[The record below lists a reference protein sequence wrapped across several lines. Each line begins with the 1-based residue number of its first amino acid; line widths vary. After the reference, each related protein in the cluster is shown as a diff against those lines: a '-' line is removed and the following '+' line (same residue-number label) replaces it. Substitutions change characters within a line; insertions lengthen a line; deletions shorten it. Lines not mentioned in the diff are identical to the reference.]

1 VDCRSAH
8 DRPDRRTHHRTA
20 GDGSTAPIP
29 GTVKETRVLTY
40 ILRRLVLLIPVI
52 LIVGLVV
59 FTLVHLTPGDPA
71 AVILGDQATPED
83 IDQLRDQLGL
93 NDPLPV
99 QFVNW
104 FGGVLRLDFGDSIF
118 LGMPVTEALRDRVQ
132 PTALLT
138 LYALLVQ
145 LSIGVPLGVLSAL
158 KSGSIADR
166 LMTALAISGA
176 AIPTFFLGIM
186 LILIF
191 AVKLQWLPSVGY
203 VSPFDDLGGHIQ
215 RMLMPAFALGFSS
228 AGLLARLIRS
238 SMLDVLNEDYVR
250 TAMAKGLA
258 HRHVVIRHALRNALV
273 PAITVV
279 GTSLAAL
286 LGGAVV
292 TETVFTIPGMGR
304 LVVQS
309 ISRRDY
315 PIIQGAVMA
324 IAVSYVL
331 VNLLVDI
338 LYVYADPRVRLGVK

>member
-1 VDCRSAH
+1 M
-8 DRPDRRTHHRTA
+8 
-20 GDGSTAPIP
+20 I
-29 GTVKETRVLTY
+29 TY

-71 AVILGDQATPED
+71 AIILGDQATPED
-83 IDQLRDQLGL
+83 VQQLRDQLGL
-93 NDPLPV
+93 NDPLPI
-99 QFVNW
+99 QFVSW
-104 FGGVLRLDFGDSIF
+104 FTGVLTLDFGDSIF
-118 LGMPVTEALRDRVQ
+118 LGIPVTEALLDRVQ
-132 PTALLT
+132 PTGLLT
-138 LYALLVQ
+138 LYALIVQ
-145 LSIGVPLGVLSAL
+145 LLIGVPLGVVSAL
-158 KSGSIADR
+158 KSGTVVDR

-176 AIPTFFLGIM
+176 AIPNFFLGIM

-191 AVKLQWLPSVGY
+191 AVRLQWLPSVGY
-203 VSPFDDLGGHIQ
+203 VSPMEDLWGHTQ
-215 RMLMPAFALGFSS
+215 RMLMPAFALGFST

-258 HRHVVIRHALRNALV
+258 HRDVIIRHALRNALV

-279 GTSLAAL
+279 GTSIAAL

-331 VNLLVDI
+331 VNLLVDL
-338 LYVYADPRVRLGVK
+338 LYVYADPRVRLGDK

>member
-1 VDCRSAH
+1 M
-8 DRPDRRTHHRTA
+8 T
-20 GDGSTAPIP
+20 
-29 GTVKETRVLTY
+29 TY
-40 ILRRLVLLIPVI
+40 ILRRIVLLIPVI

-71 AVILGDQATPED
+71 AIILGDQATPED
-83 IDQLRDQLGL
+83 IQQLRETLGL
-93 NDPLPV
+93 NDPLPI
-99 QFVNW
+99 QFINW
-104 FGGVLRLDFGDSIF
+104 FGGVLTLDFGDSIF
-118 LGMPVTEALRDRVQ
+118 LGMPVTEALMDRVA
-132 PTALLT
+132 PTGLLT
-138 LYALLVQ
+138 LYALFVQ
-145 LSIGVPLGVLSAL
+145 LLIGIPLGVIAAL
-158 KSGSIADR
+158 KAGSIVDR

-191 AVKLQWLPSVGY
+191 AVQLKWLPSVGY
-203 VSPFDDLGGHIQ
+203 VSPMDDLSGHIQ
-215 RMLMPAFALGFSS
+215 RMIMPAFALGFSS

-331 VNLLVDI
+331 VNLIVDL
-338 LYVYADPRVRLGVK
+338 LYIYADPRVRLGAKQ

>member
-1 VDCRSAH
+1 MLS
-8 DRPDRRTHHRTA
+8 
-20 GDGSTAPIP
+20 
-29 GTVKETRVLTY
+29 Y
-40 ILRRLVLLIPVI
+40 IFRRLVLLIPVI

-59 FTLVHLTPGDPA
+59 FMLVHLTPGDPA

-83 IDQLRDQLGL
+83 VQELRDQLGL

-99 QFVNW
+99 QFVSW
-104 FGGVLRLDFGDSIF
+104 FTGVLRLDFGDSLF
-118 LGMPVTEALRDRVQ
+118 LGVPVTEALLDRVQ
-132 PTALLT
+132 PTGLLT
-138 LYALLVQ
+138 LYALIVQ
-145 LSIGVPLGVLSAL
+145 LVIGVPLGVISAL
-158 KSGSIADR
+158 KSGTVVDR

-176 AIPTFFLGIM
+176 AIPNFFLGIM
-186 LILIF
+186 LILVF
-191 AVKLQWLPSVGY
+191 AVTLQWLPSVGY
-203 VSPFDDLGGHIQ
+203 VSPFEDPWEHIQ
-215 RMLMPAFALGFSS
+215 RMFMPAFALGFST

-258 HRHVVIRHALRNALV
+258 RRDVVIRHALRNALV

-279 GTSLAAL
+279 GTSIAAL

-309 ISRRDY
+309 IGRRDY

-324 IAVSYVL
+324 IAVTYV
-331 VNLLVDI
+331 
-338 LYVYADPRVRLGVK
+338 

>member
-1 VDCRSAH
+1 M
-8 DRPDRRTHHRTA
+8 
-20 GDGSTAPIP
+20 
-29 GTVKETRVLTY
+29 LTY

-59 FTLVHLTPGDPA
+59 FTLVHVTPGDPA

-83 IDQLRDQLGL
+83 VEALRDQLGL

-99 QFVNW
+99 QFVTW
-104 FGGVLRLDFGDSIF
+104 FTDMLRGDFGDSIF
-118 LGMPVTEALRDRVQ
+118 LGIPVTEALLDRVA
-132 PTALLT
+132 PTGLLT
-138 LYALLVQ
+138 IYALIIQLV
-145 LSIGVPLGVLSAL
+145 IGVPLGVIAAL
-158 KSGSIADR
+158 RAGSVVDR
-166 LMTALAISGA
+166 ALTALAISGA
-176 AIPTFFLGIM
+176 AIPNFFLGIM
-186 LILIF
+186 LILLF
-191 AVKLQWLPSVGY
+191 AVTLQWLPSVGY
-203 VSPFDDLGGHIQ
+203 VSPTEDFSGHIQ
-215 RMLMPAFALGFSS
+215 RMIMPAFALGFST

-250 TAMAKGLA
+250 TAFAKGLA
-258 HRHVVIRHALRNALV
+258 RRDVVIRHALRNALV

-324 IAVSYVL
+324 IAVTYVL

-338 LYVYADPRVRLGVK
+338 LYVYADPRVRLGGK

>member
-1 VDCRSAH
+1 M
-8 DRPDRRTHHRTA
+8 T
-20 GDGSTAPIP
+20 
-29 GTVKETRVLTY
+29 TY
-40 ILRRLVLLIPVI
+40 ILRRIVLLIPVI

-71 AVILGDQATPED
+71 AIILGDQATPED
-83 IDQLRDQLGL
+83 IQQLRETLGL
-93 NDPLPV
+93 NDPLPI
-99 QFVNW
+99 QFINW
-104 FGGVLRLDFGDSIF
+104 FGGVLTLDFGNSIF
-118 LGMPVTEALRDRVQ
+118 LGMPVTEALMDRVA
-132 PTALLT
+132 PTGLLT
-138 LYALLVQ
+138 LYALFVQ
-145 LSIGVPLGVLSAL
+145 LLIGVPLGVIAAL
-158 KSGSIADR
+158 KAGSIVDR

-191 AVKLQWLPSVGY
+191 AVQLKWLPSVGY
-203 VSPFDDLGGHIQ
+203 TSPTEDLWGHVQ

-250 TAMAKGLA
+250 TAKAKGLA
-258 HRHVVIRHALRNALV
+258 QRHVVIRHALRNALV

-331 VNLLVDI
+331 VNLLVDL
-338 LYVYADPRVRLGVK
+338 LYIYADPRVRLGAKQ

>member
-1 VDCRSAH
+1 MPSAY
-8 DRPDRRTHHRTA
+8 RY
-20 GDGSTAPIP
+20 P
-29 GTVKETRVLTY
+29 GARLTTY
-40 ILRRLVLLIPVI
+40 ILRRIVLLIPVI

-71 AVILGDQATPED
+71 AIILGDQATPED
-83 IDQLRDQLGL
+83 IQQLRETLGL
-93 NDPLPV
+93 NDPLPI
-99 QFVNW
+99 QFINW
-104 FGGVLRLDFGDSIF
+104 FGGVLTLDFGDSIF
-118 LGMPVTEALRDRVQ
+118 LGMPVTEALMDRVA
-132 PTALLT
+132 PTGLLT
-138 LYALLVQ
+138 LYALFVQ
-145 LSIGVPLGVLSAL
+145 LLIGIPLGVIATL
-158 KSGSIADR
+158 KAGSIVDR

-191 AVKLQWLPSVGY
+191 AVQLKWLPSVGY
-203 VSPFDDLGGHIQ
+203 VSPMDDLSGHIQ
-215 RMLMPAFALGFSS
+215 RMIMPAFALGFSS

-331 VNLLVDI
+331 VNLIVDL
-338 LYVYADPRVRLGVK
+338 LYIYADPRVRLGAKQ